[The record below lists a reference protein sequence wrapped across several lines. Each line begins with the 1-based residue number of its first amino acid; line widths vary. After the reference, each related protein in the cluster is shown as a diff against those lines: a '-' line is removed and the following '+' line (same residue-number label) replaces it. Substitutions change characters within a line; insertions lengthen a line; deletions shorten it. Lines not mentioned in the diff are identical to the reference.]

1 MNGLQVFTPLLV
13 LCLLAV
19 IPFEGTAQAQSA
31 PRPVVFAGKATIDG
45 SPVFAGTFVS
55 AWIDGSQ
62 VAATSVTSSGGYA
75 LRIPQVPGQH
85 FTGREITFMIG
96 SLIANTKAVWQPGGG
111 GELNLV
117 ATTPGSAQPA
127 RPAVFG
133 GRITIDGHSPA
144 DGTKVSAIIGGVV
157 VGAGNVAGGRYGV
170 TVSQPRSQS
179 YSGMT
184 ITFMAEDRVMAET
197 AIWEAGGGIELDLTT
212 VSVQTPP
219 SAALA
224 NIIAANNL
232 ERVWHFDP
240 SVQDVPPEYGW
251 FLYDPR
257 PAFALAS
264 DIDYIRSGKFYWVSV
279 HRNQPGA
286 VLGGKVVHLYRG
298 WNPITWP

>member
-31 PRPVVFAGKATIDG
+31 PRPVVFAGTATIDG
-45 SPVFAGTFVS
+45 SPVFAGTIVS
-55 AWIDGSQ
+55 AWVDGNQ
-62 VAATSVTSSGGYA
+62 AASTASKSGGTYA
-75 LRIPQVPGQH
+75 LRIPQIPGQN

-96 SLIANTKAVWQPGGG
+96 SLIANTKAVWQPDGG
-111 GELNLV
+111 GELNLR

-133 GRITIDGHSPA
+133 GRITIDGRPVA
-144 DGTKVSAIIGGVV
+144 DGTKVSAMIGGVV
-157 VGAGNVAGGRYGV
+157 VGSGTVAGGRYGV
-170 TVSQPRSQS
+170 TVSQPRRQS
-179 YSGMT
+179 YSGMA

-197 AIWEAGGGIELDLTT
+197 VIWEAGGGIELDLTA
-212 VSVQTPP
+212 VLVQMPP
-219 SAALA
+219 AAAFA
-224 NIIAANNL
+224 NITAANNL
-232 ERVWHFDP
+232 QRVWHFDP

-257 PAFALAS
+257 PAFSLAS
-264 DIDYIRSGKFYWVSV
+264 DIDYIRSGKFYWVLV
-279 HRNQPGA
+279 HRDQPGV
-286 VLGGKVVHLYRG
+286 VLSGKVMHLYEG

>member
-13 LCLLAV
+13 LALLALL
-19 IPFEGTAQAQSA
+19 PFEGSVHAQSA

-45 SPVFAGTFVS
+45 SPVFSGTFVS
-55 AWIDGSQ
+55 AWIDGSR
-62 VAATSVTSSGGYA
+62 VASTSANFRGGYA
-75 LRIPQVPGQH
+75 LRIPQTPGQN
-85 FTGREITFMIG
+85 FTGKEITFMIG
-96 SLIANTKAVWQPGGG
+96 SLIANTRATWQPGGG
-111 GELNLV
+111 GELNLI
-117 ATTPGSAQPA
+117 ATTPGSAQPV

-133 GRITIDGHSPA
+133 GRVTIDGRPVA

-157 VGAGNVAGGRYGV
+157 VASGNVVGGRYGI
-170 TVSQPRSQS
+170 TISQPRHQS

-184 ITFMAEDRVMAET
+184 ITFMAGDRVLAET
-197 AIWEAGGGIELDLTT
+197 AIWEAGGGIELDLSA
-212 VSVQTPP
+212 VSVQMPP
-219 SAALA
+219 SAAFA
-224 NIIAANNL
+224 DVIGANNL

-264 DIDYIRSGKFYWVSV
+264 DIDYIRSGEFYWVSV
-279 HRNQPGA
+279 HRDQPGT

>member
-31 PRPVVFAGKATIDG
+31 PRPVVFAGTATIDG
-45 SPVFAGTFVS
+45 SPVFAGTIVS
-55 AWIDGSQ
+55 AWVDGNQ
-62 VAATSVTSSGGYA
+62 AASTASKSGGTYA
-75 LRIPQVPGQH
+75 LRIPQIPGQN

-96 SLIANTKAVWQPGGG
+96 SLIANTKAVWQPDGG
-111 GELNLV
+111 GELNLR
-117 ATTPGSAQPA
+117 ATTPASAQPE

-133 GRITIDGHSPA
+133 GRITIDGRPVA
-144 DGTKVSAIIGGVV
+144 DGTKVSAMIGGVV
-157 VGAGNVAGGRYGV
+157 VGSGTVAGGRYGV
-170 TVSQPRSQS
+170 TVSQPRRQS

-184 ITFMAEDRVMAET
+184 ITFMAGDRVMAET
-197 AIWEAGGGIELDLTT
+197 AIWEAGGGIELDLTA
-212 VSVQTPP
+212 VLVQMPP
-219 SAALA
+219 AAAFA

-232 ERVWHFDP
+232 QRVWHFDP

-257 PAFALAS
+257 PAFSLAS
-264 DIDYIRSGKFYWVSV
+264 DIDYIRSGKFYWVLV
-279 HRNQPGA
+279 HRDQPGV
-286 VLGGKVVHLYRG
+286 VLSGKVMHLYEG

>member
-13 LCLLAV
+13 LGLLAI
-19 IPFEGTAQAQSA
+19 IPFEASVQAQSA

-55 AWIDGSQ
+55 AWIDGSR
-62 VAATSVTSSGGYA
+62 VASTSATSSGGYA
-75 LRIPQVPGQH
+75 LRIPQVPGQN
-85 FTGREITFMIG
+85 FTGSEITFMIG
-96 SLIANTKAVWQPGGG
+96 SLTADTKAVWQPGGG
-111 GELNLV
+111 GQLNLV

-133 GRITIDGHSPA
+133 GRITIDGSPVA
-144 DGTKVSAIIGGVV
+144 DGTTVSAMIDGVV
-157 VGAGNVAGGRYGV
+157 VGSGKVIGGRYGV
-170 TVSQPRSQS
+170 TVSQPRHQS

-184 ITFMAEDRVMAET
+184 ITFMAGDRVMTET
-197 AIWEAGGGIELDLTT
+197 AIWEAGGGIELDLTA
-212 VSVQTPP
+212 VSVQMPP
-219 SAALA
+219 SAAFA
-224 NIIAANNL
+224 NVIAANNL
-232 ERVWHFDP
+232 QRVWHFDP
-240 SVQDVPPEYGW
+240 SLQDVPPEYGW

-257 PAFALAS
+257 PAFVLAS

-279 HRNQPGA
+279 HQDQPGT